1 MTTGL
6 MSEEDIKEEVLS
18 FIKSLVQANKDSVT
32 SASRVLS
39 EQLVDSLA
47 VIQLVG
53 FIESKFNIKMEQ
65 ADLTV
70 DNLDS
75 ADRITNYLLEKKA

>member
-18 FIKSLVQANKDSVT
+18 FIKSLVQTNKDSVT

-65 ADLTV
+65 ADFW
-70 DNLDS
+70 DIQS
-75 ADRITNYLLEKKA
+75 HE

>member
-1 MTTGL
+1 

-75 ADRITNYLLEKKA
+75 ADRITNYLLEKKV

>member
-18 FIKSLVQANKDSVT
+18 FIKSLVQTNKDSVT

-75 ADRITNYLLEKKA
+75 ADRITNYLLEKKV